1 MLGPLFVVAAAL
13 VLLIA
18 SAGAANQG
26 GFEIDAGAAQP
37 NGALY
42 SGVGTSPAGDD
53 WTKGATGNGVFKA
66 HVGAGTGNAT
76 PGGAGC
82 YGSQI
87 DKGDA
92 AGTKA
97 FICDGN
103 SDSKFKAFPE
113 QNVVSPSGKTQD
125 ASWPIK
131 PGNVRPKN
139 DFSHAYVYT
148 KLADSPCTAGSG
160 ATDTMLYLGGHV
172 GDNEGDHFWGFEFDK
187 NPPTNF
193 DQLVANS
200 GASFTLGFNRS
211 IGDILV
217 SFTVPGNASDPVVI
231 EVFRVTGFNADG
243 SAIVTLAAAQPGCPP
258 AQPQGLTELA
268 TNTSND
274 VTAPPWNVP
283 VCDPTADNS
292 ANTCRLANGGTPAED
307 LLAPRDFAEASVDLA
322 AFGINPCF
330 SNIIFTSRSSH
341 VLTGADVQDV
351 GGANFPLCGA
361 KSGTKFKDTNA
372 NGTKDA
378 GEPAL
383 GGWTMK
389 LYTDLNH
396 NQTLDAA
403 DDSDGNAANG
413 ITPSASQTTDAT
425 GAYSFPSL
433 GQGDFIV
440 CEVNQAT
447 WFESRPFSGMSGL
460 PAGES
465 VTNSCPTGNISGAGG
480 YTLATNGY
488 AFHMTGAD
496 LPGNDFGNFQ
506 QGTKSGVKFNDL
518 NGDGTK
524 DAGEPGLNNWVIRA
538 YADTNGDGTLQA
550 TETTIA
556 ASDTTHTAGLVD
568 GAYLLTLNPGK
579 YVVCEVLQATWIQSR
594 PSGNTKCSAISGL
607 AASGYALTITSGST
621 EPNNDF
627 GNFQQGTKSGV
638 KFNDLNAN
646 GTKDAGE
653 PGLNNWVIRA
663 YADTNGDGTLQATE
677 TTIAASDTT
686 HTAGWWTVRTC

>member
-1 MLGPLFVVAAAL
+1 M
-13 VLLIA
+13 
-18 SAGAANQG
+18 
-26 GFEIDAGAAQP
+26 
-37 NGALY
+37 
-42 SGVGTSPAGDD
+42 T
-53 WTKGATGNGVFKA
+53 
-66 HVGAGTGNAT
+66 H
-76 PGGAGC
+76 
-82 YGSQI
+82 
-87 DKGDA
+87 
-92 AGTKA
+92 
-97 FICDGN
+97 
-103 SDSKFKAFPE
+103 
-113 QNVVSPSGKTQD
+113 
-125 ASWPIK
+125 
-131 PGNVRPKN
+131 
-139 DFSHAYVYT
+139 
-148 KLADSPCTAGSG
+148 
-160 ATDTMLYLGGHV
+160 
-172 GDNEGDHFWGFEFDK
+172 
-187 NPPTNF
+187 
-193 DQLVANS
+193 
-200 GASFTLGFNRS
+200 
-211 IGDILV
+211 
-217 SFTVPGNASDPVVI
+217 
-231 EVFRVTGFNADG
+231 
-243 SAIVTLAAAQPGCPP
+243 
-258 AQPQGLTELA
+258 
-268 TNTSND
+268 

-283 VCDPTADNS
+283 VRDPTADNS

-425 GAYSFPSL
+425 GAYSFPSRAS
-433 GQGDFIV
+433 GDFIV

-447 WFESRPFSGMSGL
+447 WFESRPLFSGMSGP

-465 VTNSCPTGNISGAGG
+465 VANSCPAGNISGAGG

-524 DAGEPGLNNWVIRA
+524 DAGEPGLNNNWVIRA

-568 GAYLLTLNPGK
+568 GSYLLTLNPGK
-579 YVVCEVLQATWIQSR
+579 YVVCEVLQVQLDPVETFGEHRSARRSVGSPPAATRSR
-594 PSGNTKCSAISGL
+594 SPL
-607 AASGYALTITSGST
+607 AAPSPTTTSVTSSRARSRRTSST
-621 EPNNDF
+621 
-627 GNFQQGTKSGV
+627 T
-638 KFNDLNAN
+638 
-646 GTKDAGE
+646 
-653 PGLNNWVIRA
+653 
-663 YADTNGDGTLQATE
+663 
-677 TTIAASDTT
+677 
-686 HTAGWWTVRTC
+686 